1 MSAKVDALFAG
12 DEPEG
17 PTPAPPRILRLK
29 KLLAIAIVLDI
40 LGLPCWTSVPGAIM
54 TLWVWMATDTDVA
67 HIEAGTYTEAEA
79 AELLQLRRYAAM
91 ALVLCVIC
99 ANTAIMAMDSYP
111 STPASESLQHTSNTV
126 FTLIYTIEA
135 CAKLLATGLQYF
147 DSQWNVFDFCIVVSA
162 SSQSRSV
169 PIKLV

>member
-12 DEPEG
+12 DDPEG
-17 PTPAPPRILRLK
+17 PAPAPPRILRLK
-29 KLLAIAIVLDI
+29 KLLAVAIVLDI
-40 LGLPCWTSVPGAIM
+40 LGLLCWTSVPGAIM

-99 ANTAIMAMDSYP
+99 LIVQIALL
-111 STPASESLQHTSNTV
+111 STSFYARFWGSLSVALHH
-126 FTLIYTIEA
+126 
-135 CAKLLATGLQYF
+135 LLSIG
-147 DSQWNVFDFCIVVSA
+147 
-162 SSQSRSV
+162 
-169 PIKLV
+169 

>member
-1 MSAKVDALFAG
+1 MTVKVDALFAG
-12 DEPEG
+12 DDPEG

-67 HIEAGTYTEAEA
+67 HIEAGTYTETEA

-99 ANTAIMAMDSYP
+99 LIVQIALL
-111 STPASESLQHTSNTV
+111 STRFYARFWGSLSVALNH
-126 FTLIYTIEA
+126 
-135 CAKLLATGLQYF
+135 LLG
-147 DSQWNVFDFCIVVSA
+147 
-162 SSQSRSV
+162 SS
-169 PIKLV
+169 